1 MYISHL
7 FVPLRQIYNNIV
19 KMKRFLLMLLCV
31 FAALIGANAK
41 QFVNLTPLPK
51 QMIVNEGQYTLPKS
65 YTIGAALLADSLQK
79 EAMRFAEA
87 IQAATGCKGKLTKS
101 KKADIMMIVDASIAH
116 EGYQLSV
123 TTKGISIR

>member
-1 MYISHL
+1 MVEGTCVRISKIKVNFILYISHL

-65 YTIGAALLADSLQK
+65 YTIGAAL
-79 EAMRFAEA
+79 
-87 IQAATGCKGKLTKS
+87 
-101 KKADIMMIVDASIAH
+101 
-116 EGYQLSV
+116 
-123 TTKGISIR
+123 